1 MLLGGMG
8 NTCRCAAH
16 ELSAAFREDE
26 VLIAMGCP
34 ALAQELQGGIGQ
46 RQHSGLW
53 HLPAVDVDRHPGA
66 VDV

>member
-1 MLLGGMG
+1 M
-8 NTCRCAAH
+8 CRWAAH

-34 ALAQELQGGIGQ
+34 VLAQELQGGIGQ
-46 RQHSGLW
+46 RHIAVFGT
-53 HLPAVDVDRHPGA
+53 LPAVDVDRHPGA